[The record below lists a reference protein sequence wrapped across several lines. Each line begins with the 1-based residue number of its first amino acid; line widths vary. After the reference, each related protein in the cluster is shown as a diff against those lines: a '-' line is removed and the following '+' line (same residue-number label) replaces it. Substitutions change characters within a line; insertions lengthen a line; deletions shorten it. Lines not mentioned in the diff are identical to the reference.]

1 MVILPEQIEGYNIM
15 GYFTSPGHGR
25 LLFTKNEVIILTNKA
40 IPWWKNVQ
48 YDNRSR
54 LLKTSFNEN

>member
-40 IPWWKNVQ
+40 IP
-48 YDNRSR
+48 
-54 LLKTSFNEN
+54 